1 MIDLSVLPIF
11 FVTVM
16 VLFITPGPDM
26 AFLVATGVS
35 QGRKPAFF
43 ASLGV
48 TLAMFIHG
56 IAAAVGLSAIIATFP
71 IAFDIIRYAGVAYLV
86 WLAIKSIQSKDTHH
100 EAVPTIKSPLE
111 NFRRGFFTN
120 LLNPKAILFE
130 AVFLPQ
136 FTNPEFGSIGLQVFI
151 LGTLLAVLGFLW
163 NSFLA
168 IASGSASTLL
178 VSNSKFQSFQKW
190 LLGTVYAGL
199 AVRLLVM
206 ERTK

>member
-71 IAFDIIRYAGVAYLV
+71 IAFDVIRYAGAAYLV
-86 WLAIKSIQSKDTHH
+86 WLAVKSIQSKDTHH

>member
-1 MIDLSVLPIF
+1 
-11 FVTVM
+11 M